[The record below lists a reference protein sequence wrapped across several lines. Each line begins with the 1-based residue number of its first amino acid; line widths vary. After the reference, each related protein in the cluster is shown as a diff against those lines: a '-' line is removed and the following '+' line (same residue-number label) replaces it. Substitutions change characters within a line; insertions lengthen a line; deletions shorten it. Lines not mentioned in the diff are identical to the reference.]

1 MYIQP
6 LYTYESIYHRCL
18 MCHPYNEP
26 QSRFRWS
33 KCYQSRFPSQYA
45 VKSSLLYFKFKSP
58 ILDSGQW
65 HINKLLSSPYTRS
78 HSITSGYL
86 FRRILSPKSAIP
98 DQSSR
103 PGNHDKKQSLIW
115 DNGLKHVF
123 ILQVKWFEIVEI
135 EQKLLLCLFKAS
147 A

>member
-65 HINKLLSSPYTRS
+65 HINKLLSSPYIRS

-86 FRRILSPKSAIP
+86 FRRILSPKSSIP
-98 DQSSR
+98 DESSR
-103 PGNHDKKQSLIW
+103 PGNHDFFLKTKAYLRQWAKTRFYFTGQVVWNCRNWAEITSLP
-115 DNGLKHVF
+115 F
-123 ILQVKWFEIVEI
+123 
-135 EQKLLLCLFKAS
+135 
-147 A
+147 